1 MKTKNGYKHI
11 NLPGKVLIIAGLSA
25 VFGLV
30 GCQDEGTAE
39 KAGKK
44 IDRAAEKAE
53 LQVDQATEKAG
64 EKIEAAKQS
73 VTEKFDDSA
82 KSTKETLEKAE
93 QTINQQT
100 DQAKQKIG
108 QETEKADKKIEN
120 AKGSMSE
127 SAGKAEEYINDSV
140 ITAKVKAIILGDS
153 ILQASHIDVTTVNGV
168 VTLTGT
174 VDSEQSLGRAM
185 ELAGSQKNVK
195 SVETKLVVA
204 SPSTL

>member
-1 MKTKNGYKHI
+1 MKNGDKHI
-11 NLPGKVLIIAGLSA
+11 NLPSKVLIVAGLSIF
-25 VFGLV
+25 FGLA

-44 IDRAAEKAE
+44 IDQAAGKAE
-53 LQVDQATEKAG
+53 LQVNQASEKAG

-82 KSTKETLEKAE
+82 KSAKETLEKAE
-93 QTINQQT
+93 QKINQQT
-100 DQAKQKIG
+100 DQAKQKMG
-108 QETEKADKKIEN
+108 QETEKAKESI
-120 AKGSMSE
+120 SE
-127 SAGKAEEYINDSV
+127 SAGKAEEYLSDSV
-140 ITAKVKAIILGDS
+140 ITVKVKAIIMGDS
-153 ILQASHIDVTTVNGV
+153 ILKASHIDVTTVNGV

-174 VDSEQSLGRAM
+174 VDSEQCLGRAM

-204 SPSTL
+204 TPSTL

>member
-1 MKTKNGYKHI
+1 MKTKNGHKHI

-25 VFGLV
+25 VIGLAR
-30 GCQDEGTAE
+30 CQDEGTAE

-82 KSTKETLEKAE
+82 KSAKETLEKAE
-93 QTINQQT
+93 QTIDQKT
-100 DQAKQKIG
+100 DQAKQKMG

-120 AKGSMSE
+120 AKESMSE
-127 SAGKAEEYINDSV
+127 SAGKAEEYISDSV
-140 ITAKVKAIILGDS
+140 ITAKIKAVILGDS
-153 ILQASHIDVTTVNGV
+153 ILKASHIDVTTVNGV

-174 VDSEQSLGRAM
+174 VDSEQGLGRAM

-195 SVETKLVVA
+195 SVETKLVVV
-204 SPSTL
+204 SPSTM

>member
-1 MKTKNGYKHI
+1 MKTKNGHKHI

-25 VFGLV
+25 VIGLA

-44 IDRAAEKAE
+44 IDQAAGKAE
-53 LQVDQATEKAG
+53 LQVNQASEKAG

-82 KSTKETLEKAE
+82 KSAKETLEKAE
-93 QTINQQT
+93 QKINQQT
-100 DQAKQKIG
+100 DQAKQKMG
-108 QETEKADKKIEN
+108 QETEKAKESI
-120 AKGSMSE
+120 SE
-127 SAGKAEEYINDSV
+127 SAGKAEEYLSDSV
-140 ITAKVKAIILGDS
+140 ITVKVKAVIMGDS
-153 ILQASHIDVTTVNGV
+153 ILKASHIDVTTVNGV

-195 SVETKLVVA
+195 SVETKLVVV

>member
-1 MKTKNGYKHI
+1 MKMKNGYKHI
-11 NLPGKVLIIAGLSA
+11 SLSSKVLIVAGLSI
-25 VFGLV
+25 FIGLA

-44 IDRAAEKAE
+44 IDQAAEKAE
-53 LQVDQATEKAG
+53 LQVNQASEKAG

-73 VTEKFDDSA
+73 VTEKFDDSEKSA
-82 KSTKETLEKAE
+82 KKTLEKAE
-93 QTINQQT
+93 QKINRQT
-100 DQAKQKIG
+100 DQAKQKMG
-108 QETEKADKKIEN
+108 QETEKAKESI
-120 AKGSMSE
+120 SE
-127 SAGKAEEYINDSV
+127 SAGKAEEYLSDSV
-140 ITAKVKAIILGDS
+140 ITVKVKAIIMGDS
-153 ILQASHIDVTTVNGV
+153 ILKASHIDVTTVNGV

-195 SVETKLVVA
+195 SVETKLVVV